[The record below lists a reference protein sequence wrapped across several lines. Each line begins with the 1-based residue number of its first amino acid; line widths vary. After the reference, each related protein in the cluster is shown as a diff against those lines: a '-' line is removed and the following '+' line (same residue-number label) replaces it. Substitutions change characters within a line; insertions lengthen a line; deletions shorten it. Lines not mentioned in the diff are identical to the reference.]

1 MVDFAI
7 KVGNPEKQRG
17 ACMVVGVY
25 ESRKLSSSA
34 KVLDKI
40 SQGHIKNLLATGDM
54 EGKAGTYLLLHHVP
68 GSLFKRVLL
77 IGLGKEQEFNEKSLQ
92 SVMNTVS
99 STLQK
104 RPSLM

>member
-54 EGKAGTYLLLHHVP
+54 EGKAGTYLLWPHSFICSPGDKLQIQICQQQHEVHVCFA
-68 GSLFKRVLL
+68 G
-77 IGLGKEQEFNEKSLQ
+77 I
-92 SVMNTVS
+92 
-99 STLQK
+99 
-104 RPSLM
+104 